1 MIQSEDNMANILV
14 VEDDII
20 INQVICEFL
29 KENKYNVVPVFDG
42 QIALEKFNSET
53 FDLIILDIMIPSI
66 SGIELLKEIRKKS
79 DVPIMM
85 LTAIND
91 EYTQLISF
99 NNMISDYVVKPFS
112 PTILVKRVENILRN
126 TIKENN
132 IILNDIIIKVNE
144 GTVLHNK
151 NEVILTKK
159 EYDILVYLA
168 KKTGKIVTREQLMS
182 AIWGYDDSYSRVLD
196 NHMKNLR
203 KKLPSLSLK
212 TIVGRGYQIEE
223 I

>member
-1 MIQSEDNMANILV
+1 MANILV

-126 TIKENN
+126 TTKENN

-168 KKTGKIVTREQLMS
+168 KKTGKIVPREQLMS

>member
-1 MIQSEDNMANILV
+1 MANILV

>member
-1 MIQSEDNMANILV
+1 MANILV

-66 SGIELLKEIRKKS
+66 SGIELLKEIRKNS

-126 TIKENN
+126 TTKENN

-168 KKTGKIVTREQLMS
+168 KKTGKIVPREQLMS

-203 KKLPSLSLK
+203 KKLPSLPLK

>member
-1 MIQSEDNMANILV
+1 MANILV

-66 SGIELLKEIRKKS
+66 SGIELLKEIRKNS

-126 TIKENN
+126 TTKENN

-168 KKTGKIVTREQLMS
+168 KKTGKIVPREQLMS

>member
-1 MIQSEDNMANILV
+1 MANILV

-66 SGIELLKEIRKKS
+66 SGIELLKEIRKNS

-168 KKTGKIVTREQLMS
+168 KKTGKIVPREQLMS

>member
-1 MIQSEDNMANILV
+1 MANILV

-66 SGIELLKEIRKKS
+66 SGIELLKEIRKNS

-126 TIKENN
+126 TTKENN
-132 IILNDIIIKVNE
+132 IILNDIIIKVSE

-168 KKTGKIVTREQLMS
+168 KKTGKIVPREQLMS